1 MKYSRIIVIV
11 LDSVGIGEAS
21 DADKYDDIGADTIG
35 HIASNYKG
43 DFRLKNLE
51 VLGLGNIRKNKPLN
65 RIKIQEFPMAHVG
78 KMREVSAGKD
88 SMDGHWE
95 MMGLPVEQKMGFF
108 PNGFPEEVIKK
119 IEKFSGRKVIVNK
132 PYSGTEVIKD
142 YGEEQIRDGSLI
154 VYTSGDSVLQIA
166 ANEGVISIE
175 ELYRICR
182 YVRSLVDELN
192 LMVGRII
199 ARPYIGTNK
208 SNFERTSNRRDYT
221 MEPTGETVLDI
232 MKSSNYDVIG
242 IGKINDIF
250 SGRGITNGIHT
261 SSNDDGMNKI
271 ISLVKK
277 NFHGLLFANL
287 VDFDS
292 KYGHRRDVE
301 GYGKA
306 LMKVDKQLSNVLE
319 NLQNDDLLVITADHG
334 NDPSFKGTDHTR
346 EYVPLIVYSPENQGG
361 ELETRTSFSDLGK
374 SILENFDLENNLPGK
389 SFLNELD

>member
-1 MKYSRIIVIV
+1 MIV